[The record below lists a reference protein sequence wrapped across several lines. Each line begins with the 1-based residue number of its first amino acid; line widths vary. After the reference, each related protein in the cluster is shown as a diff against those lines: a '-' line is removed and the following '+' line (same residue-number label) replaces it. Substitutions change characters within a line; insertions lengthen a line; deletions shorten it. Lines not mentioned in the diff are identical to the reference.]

1 MSAKKSTY
9 GPPPNATHSVLRE
22 SAIEA
27 ALIQRLSELKYGL
40 RPDIT
45 NRAQL
50 EQNFREKF
58 EALNRVRLTDGEFAQ
73 LLEQIVTHDVFTAAK
88 TLRQINAFTRAD
100 GTPLNYT
107 LVNIK
112 DWCKNT
118 FEVVSQLR
126 INTDN
131 SHHRYDV
138 LLLINGVPCVQI
150 ELKTFGV
157 NARRAMEQIVEYKND
172 PGNGYTKTLLCFI
185 QLFIVSNRDYTCY
198 FANNDARH
206 FSFNAEERYL
216 PVYEFADEANK
227 KIVHLN
233 DFAQAFLEKCTLGTT
248 LSRYMVLIASER
260 KLLMMRPYQV
270 YAVKHLVTCIQQDCG
285 NGYIWHTTGSGK
297 TLTSFKASTL
307 LKENDQIH
315 KCLFVVDRKDLDKQT
330 REEFNRFQEGC
341 VEENTNTAALVRRLL
356 SEDYADKVIV
366 TTIQKLGL
374 ALGESSRRNKQRR
387 RNDQPTYAEML
398 APLSDKR
405 IVFIFDEC
413 HRSQF
418 GENHKTIKEFF
429 PKAQLFGFTG
439 TPIFE
444 ANAAL
449 QKIED
454 TTASMRTTVDLFQ
467 KQLHAY
473 TITHAIE
480 DGNVLR
486 FHIDY
491 FKPEGKN
498 PPKPGEA
505 IAKKAVIEA
514 ILSKHHAATGG
525 RRFNAILATASINDA
540 IEYYDLFKAMQA
552 EKQTAE
558 PDYQPLTI
566 ACVFSPP
573 ASDDPD
579 VRQIQEDLP
588 QEQADNQVDPE
599 GKQAALKAIIADYN
613 ANFGENHRISEFD
626 SYYQDVQKRIKDQ
639 QWPDQDLRKAKP
651 EAPRHKIDITIVVD
665 MLLTGFDSKYL
676 NTLYVDKN
684 LKHHGLIQAF
694 SRTNR
699 VLNGTKP
706 YGNILDFRQQ
716 QEAVDTAIALFSGEK
731 SSEQAREIWL
741 VDKAPVVIQKL
752 EAAIQQLDSFMQ
764 SQGLDCTPSAV
775 ANLKGDAAKAAF
787 VTHFKEVQRLKT
799 QLDQYTDLTEEN
811 KAAIEQVLPEESL
824 RGFKGQYL
832 ETAKK
837 LKEHQTKAG
846 GKDSTTDDPT
856 EQLDQLDFEF
866 VLFASAVIDYDYIMG
881 LIAKFSAKGPG
892 KSKMTR
898 EQLIGLISA
907 DAKFMNE
914 RDEIAE
920 YIGTLKAGEGLSE
933 TVIREGYTRF
943 KADRSAQELANIAK
957 RHGLTTTNLQSF
969 VDLILDRMIFD
980 GEQLSDL
987 MAPLGLGWK
996 ARTQAE
1002 LALMQDLHPLLTK
1015 RAVGRDISGLSAY
1028 EQ

>member
-1 MSAKKSTY
+1 MPSSSSPNDIPAPAAPVLKEDQIEY
-9 GPPPNATHSVLRE
+9 GFIGTL
-22 SAIEA
+22 
-27 ALIQRLSELKYGL
+27 QKLKYEY

-45 NRAQL
+45 NRATL
-50 EQNFREKF
+50 EANFRQKF
-58 EALNRVRLTDGEFAQ
+58 EALNRVRLTDSEFAR
-73 LLEQIVTHDVFTAAK
+73 LLDEITTPDVFTASK
-88 TLRQINAFTRAD
+88 TLRSINSFTRED
-100 GTPLNYT
+100 GTSLNYS
-107 LVNIK
+107 LVNLK
-112 DWCKNT
+112 DWCKND
-118 FEVVSQLR
+118 FEVINQLR
-126 INTDN
+126 INTDYG
-131 SHHRYDV
+131 HHRYDV
-138 LLLINGVPCVQI
+138 ILLINGVPCVQI
-150 ELKTFGV
+150 ELKTLGV
-157 NARRAMEQIVEYKND
+157 NPRRAMEQIVEYKND
-172 PGNGYTKTLLCFI
+172 PGNGYTRTLLCFMQI
-185 QLFIVSNRDYTCY
+185 FIVSNRVHTVY
-198 FANNDARH
+198 FANNNTRH
-206 FSFNAEERYL
+206 FSFNADERFL
-216 PVYEFADEANK
+216 PVYEFADEQNRKITHLDEFALRFLK
-227 KIVHLN
+227 KC
-233 DFAQAFLEKCTLGTT
+233 DLGRTV
-248 LSRYMVLIASER
+248 SRYMVLIASEQ
-260 KLLMMRPYQV
+260 KLMIMRPYQV
-270 YAVKHLVTCIQQDCG
+270 YAVQHMVTCIDDDNG
-285 NGYIWHTTGSGK
+285 NGFVWHTTGSGK
-297 TLTSFKASTL
+297 TLTSFKAATL

-315 KCLFVVDRKDLDKQT
+315 KCVFVVDRKDLDRQT

-341 VEENTNTAALVRRLL
+341 VEENTNTATLVRRLL
-356 SEDYADKVIV
+356 SDNMADKVIV

-374 ALGESSRRNKQRR
+374 ALDENSKRNKQRSK
-387 RNDQPTYAEML
+387 NGQATFKEQ
-398 APLSDKR
+398 LSALKDKR

-418 GENHKTIKEFF
+418 GENHKAIKEFF

-444 ANAAL
+444 ANASL

-454 TTASMRTTVDLFQ
+454 TTASMRTTADLFQ

-505 IAKKAVIEA
+505 IAKKAVIES
-514 ILSKHHAATGG
+514 ILAKHNQSTAD
-525 RRFNAILATASINDA
+525 RRFNAILATSSINDA
-540 IEYYDLFKAMQA
+540 IEYHALFKKMQA
-552 EKQTAE
+552 EKLAAD
-558 PDYQPLTI
+558 PDFKPLNI

-573 ASDDPD
+573 AEGDPD

-588 QEQADNQVDPE
+588 QEQADNEEDPE
-599 GKQAALKAIIADYN
+599 GKKAALKSILADYN
-613 ANFGENHRISEFD
+613 ARYGTNHRLSEFD
-626 SYYQDVQKRIKDQ
+626 QYYQDIQTRIKDQ
-639 QWPDQDLRKAKP
+639 QWPNADYPA
-651 EAPRHKIDITIVVD
+651 AHKIDITIVVD
-665 MLLTGFDSKYL
+665 MLLTGFDSKFL

-716 QEAVDTAIALFSGEK
+716 QDAVDAAIALFSGEK
-731 SSEQAREIWL
+731 TGEQAREIWL

-752 EAAIQQLDSFMQ
+752 EEAVRNLDAFMK

-775 ANLKGDAAKAAF
+775 ANLKGDTAKAAF
-787 VTHFKEVQRLKT
+787 CNQFKEVQRLKT

-811 KAAIEQVLPEESL
+811 KASIDAVLPEENL

-837 LKEHQTKAG
+837 LKVQKPGSADVPVG
-846 GKDSTTDDPT
+846 SSPI
-856 EQLDQLDFEF
+856 DQIDFEF

-881 LIAKFSAKGPG
+881 LIAKFSEKGPG

-898 EQLIGLISA
+898 EELIGLISA

-914 RDEIAE
+914 RDDIAE
-920 YIGTLKAGEGLSE
+920 YIGTLRAGEGLSE
-933 TVIREGYTRF
+933 TAIREGYTRF
-943 KADRSAQELANIAK
+943 KAEKNAKELATIAAK
-957 RHGLTTTNLQSF
+957 HSLTTAALQSF
-969 VDLILDRMIFD
+969 VDGILDRMIFD
-980 GEQLSDL
+980 GEQLGDL
-987 MAPLGLGWK
+987 MAPLDLGWK

-1002 LALMQDLHPLLTK
+1002 LALMADLHPLLTK
-1015 RAVGRDISGLSAY
+1015 RASGRDISGLSAY